1 MSKRLGVYGV
11 GTYLP
16 PIVRRNDWWPE
27 NIVNAWRERQARSIT
42 RSVEEPED
50 PPTEGMRV
58 TLREMAAYKTDPF
71 EGSVERRVMPDDM
84 RTSDMEVLAARDA
97 IAKAGID
104 PGDIDLVLTQST
116 GPNFIHVPNSCIVHK
131 ELGLR
136 SECFAIATEGMC
148 NAFQQQLV
156 LAEHLITS
164 GKMRFG
170 LLIQSCNMTHFCRPE
185 DAFSAWFGDGAAA
198 VVVGP
203 VGEDRGVLA
212 HAHCTDGSVYGSIVS
227 GIPGKRWWQEGRV
240 FSYLENAAGA
250 RLQFLLIAETARPLL
265 ERALAEAG
273 VQRSDVK
280 LWACHQASA
289 WLPTATQKFL
299 GLEHAHCPRTFPW
312 AASLSGANI
321 PLVLSVAEQEGLLHD
336 GDVVAMFSG
345 AAGMQVS
352 STVMRWGR

>member
-1 MSKRLGVYGV
+1 MNNRLGIYGI

-16 PIVRRNDWWPE
+16 PIVRKNDWWPQD
-27 NIVNAWRERQARSIT
+27 VVAAWRERQARSIT
-42 RSVEEPED
+42 RSVAEPED

-58 TLREMAAYKTDPF
+58 TLQAMAQFKTDPF
-71 EGSVERRVMPDDM
+71 EGAVQRHVMPDDM

-97 IAKAGID
+97 IARADID
-104 PGDIDLVLTQST
+104 PGAIDLMLTQST
-116 GPNFIHVPNSCIVHK
+116 GPNFVHVPNSCLVHK

-156 LAEHLITS
+156 LAEQLIVS
-164 GKMRFG
+164 GKMRYG
-170 LLIQSCNMTHFCRPE
+170 LLIQSCNMTHFCRPQ
-185 DAFSAWFGDGAAA
+185 DAFSAWFGDGATAI
-198 VVVGP
+198 VVGP
-203 VGEDRGVLA
+203 VKGDRGVLS

-227 GIPGKRWWQEGRV
+227 GVPGKRWWDEGRV

-250 RLQFLLIAETARPLL
+250 RLQFLLIAETAKPLL
-265 ERALAEAG
+265 ERALAGAG
-273 VQRSDVK
+273 LHKGDID

-289 WLPTATQKFL
+289 WLPMATQRFL
-299 GLEHAHCPRTFPW
+299 GLEHAKRIDTFPW
-312 AASLSGANI
+312 AGSLSGSNI
-321 PLVLSVAEQEGLLHD
+321 PLVLSVAEREGTLHD